1 MQTLATVSEKKVVIP
16 AQKESVLQ
24 IKYIPRSK
32 LTLDKYC
39 ILLYVVKYFAPFKL
53 MDKNII

>member
-1 MQTLATVSEKKVVIP
+1 MLKLYFNAMQTFATVSEKKVVNP

-32 LTLDKYC
+32 LTLDKFC
-39 ILLYVVKYFAPFKL
+39 ILVLTL
-53 MDKNII
+53 IRS